1 MFSMVRKGIVLK
13 IMSLFCH
20 TLVGHKILPC
30 KCFPFLFVMR
40 DWGLTEM
47 AWASVMCIGK
57 DNVMDFKSH

>member
-1 MFSMVRKGIVLK
+1 MVKKRHCTEDNVI
-13 IMSLFCH
+13 FFH

-30 KCFPFLFVMR
+30 KYFPFLFVLK

-47 AWASVMCIGK
+47 AWTSVMCIGK